1 MTRNI
6 LHCNRRFLEDAPPV
20 PCAILA
26 SLRPRGRNRNRSC
39 TPEIVCHWVQIANS
53 IVFLMLAFTL
63 SSVVQADESWDRDWT
78 VATIARDG
86 SWGVG
91 IDRHMAAANAA
102 AIREC
107 RAMSIGGSDCGAE
120 LAAIGD
126 GWIVGLRCGDH
137 RILVTGRNLK
147 DAELTL
153 LNREIDLKQIYVPDL
168 PACRRVLTI
177 DPRGA
182 VTTASPRISGR
193 H

>member
-1 MTRNI
+1 MKACSGPLLSIMALFVVGAARVSI
-6 LHCNRRFLEDAPPV
+6 AGIAED
-20 PCAILA
+20 C
-26 SLRPRGRNRNRSC
+26 
-39 TPEIVCHWVQIANS
+39 
-53 IVFLMLAFTL
+53 
-63 SSVVQADESWDRDWT
+63 DRDWT
-78 VATIARDG
+78 VATMARDG

-107 RAMSIGGSDCGAE
+107 RAMSDGASDCGAE
-120 LAAIGD
+120 LAAVRD
-126 GWIVGLRCGDH
+126 GWIVGVRCDDH
-137 RILVTGRNLK
+137 RILVTGRDLK
-147 DAELTL
+147 DAELSL

-182 VTTASPRISGR
+182 VTTASPRISGQ

>member
-1 MTRNI
+1 MV
-6 LHCNRRFLEDAPPV
+6 LVAGGAVHV
-20 PCAILA
+20 
-26 SLRPRGRNRNRSC
+26 S
-39 TPEIVCHWVQIANS
+39 IAG
-53 IVFLMLAFTL
+53 IAGDHD
-63 SSVVQADESWDRDWT
+63 QDWT
-78 VATIARDG
+78 VATMARDG

-107 RAMSIGGSDCGAE
+107 RAMSDGASDCGAE
-120 LAAIGD
+120 LAAVRG
-126 GWIVGLRCGDH
+126 GWIVGLRCDDH

-153 LNREIDLKQIYVPDL
+153 LNLEIDLKQIYVPDL
-168 PACRRVLTI
+168 QACRRVLTI

-182 VTTASPRISGR
+182 VTTASPHISGR